1 MKAKYGLFAFIIVL
15 LLMPLGHTLMVL
27 TEELFPN
34 SMFVSAG
41 VLGFLGLGLLIW
53 GTLINHNKWGATIL
67 GLLAGVLVWTG
78 WIEFSFVWIAR
89 KLEVPPLMENGEI
102 ATKPEYLIMM
112 SSIGLLAT
120 FGLMF
125 FFSKTNCQFFNWF
138 QRVFKLRSV
147 ISFKEGHE
155 KPMALI
161 TFIELVMIVWTFY
174 IVLLLVYDKDI
185 AGDRHPL
192 TYLVAFGSLFWSV
205 YLFVQLIK
213 IQKLDYAIRY
223 AIPTVVIFWNFVEI
237 LGRWDMFKE
246 IWVHPTEHWLEVSL
260 IAACLVLFVAL
271 YVRESLVWGR
281 QKRMAVNR
289 GTLES

>member
-1 MKAKYGLFAFIIVL
+1 MKVKSGLFAFVIVL

-34 SMFVSAG
+34 SMFISAG
-41 VLGFLGLGLLIW
+41 VVGFIGLGLLVW

-78 WIEFSFVWIAR
+78 WIEFSFVWIAK
-89 KLEVPPLMENGEI
+89 KLEVPPLMENGEV

-138 QRVFKLRSV
+138 QRAFKLRSV

-223 AIPTVVIFWNFVEI
+223 AIPTVVIFWNFVEV

-246 IWVHPTEHWLEVSL
+246 IWVHPKEHWLEVGL
-260 IAACLVLFVAL
+260 ITACLVLFVVL
-271 YVRESLVWGR
+271 YVRESLLTGR
-281 QKRMAVNR
+281 QKRMSVHR
-289 GTLES
+289 GALES